1 MIRAIANKRLDL
13 SDDEMSY
20 FALLKEKFGERS
32 FKSLFET
39 NKDGIITGIM
49 PSLNEPTPLP
59 VIFFMFNVMI
69 NQRIRFMDT
78 KLGALDKD
86 KKLMD
91 LEARLAIL
99 EERMGSG
106 ARPAGSGK

>member
-13 SDDEMSY
+13 SDDELNY
-20 FALLKEKFGERS
+20 FLLLKEKFGEKC

-39 NKDGIITGIM
+39 NKNGIITGIM

-69 NQRIRFMDT
+69 NQRIRFMDL
-78 KLGALDKD
+78 KIGEINED
-86 KKLMD
+86 KKNMD
-91 LEARLAIL
+91 LNSRVANL
-99 EERMGSG
+99 EEKVG
-106 ARPAGSGK
+106 AMMRSLESGK